1 MSTYPYQPQ
10 SQPGLNTPSM
20 TSLIDPF
27 VYQTLLGVVQRD
39 VVIQT
44 TQGNL
49 RGNVVNV
56 LPDHVVLRVGGSTFF
71 VRIQQ
76 IVWVMPS

>member
-1 MSTYPYQPQ
+1 MTSGYPYGTTAN
-10 SQPGLNTPSM
+10 SNTPSM
-20 TSLIDPF
+20 FTFVDPY
-27 VYQTLLGVVQRD
+27 VYQTLQSVVQRE

-49 RGNVVNV
+49 RGVVANV
-56 LPDHVVLRVGGSTFF
+56 LPDHVVLQAGNASFF

>member
-1 MSTYPYQPQ
+1 MSGIPYSAQ
-10 SQPGLNTPSM
+10 SSSNTTTMM
-20 TSLIDPF
+20 TLVDPYIF
-27 VYQTLLGVVQRD
+27 QTLQSVVQRE

-49 RGNVVNV
+49 RGIVVHV
-56 LPDHVVLRVGGSTFF
+56 LPDHVVLQSGQASFF

-76 IVWVMPS
+76 IVWVMPG

>member
-1 MSTYPYQPQ
+1 MSAYPYQPQ
-10 SQPGLNTPSM
+10 SGSNTPSM
-20 TSLIDPF
+20 STLIDPF
-27 VYQTLLGVVQRD
+27 LYQTLLGVVQRD

-56 LPDHVVLRVGGSTFF
+56 LPDHVALRVGGSMFF

-76 IVWVMPS
+76 IVWVMPG